1 MGLPPFKMWT
11 EPFPKPSYF
20 WFYAQLSFTPPFATF
35 SWRAVFFLLQHPCE
49 HSCDW
54 KTIVAGAKAGYF
66 NAPQKNRTHGR
77 LWTLLKQDSNSQ
89 PKLACESAC
98 AFIRLRA
105 TRVKRLLRD
114 SCSGAKALRLPT
126 RRFTCRRHLH
136 WFSQMPAVCC
146 SKLWPILASI
156 LGRELP
162 DNNPCPSRPWSQ
174 NECQL
179 QDQPTLGSKLPTWG
193 DFVEVPSL
201 SPLRIKR
208 IGRPRG
214 SASTCR
220 IAAIQERLQHVS
232 LVCGFPVQAIQSQ
245 VEP

>member
-1 MGLPPFKMWT
+1 MNQR
-11 EPFPKPSYF
+11 
-20 WFYAQLSFTPPFATF
+20 AHSFG
-35 SWRAVFFLLQHPCE
+35 WRNKSEA
-49 HSCDW
+49 
-54 KTIVAGAKAGYF
+54 A
-66 NAPQKNRTHGR
+66 
-77 LWTLLKQDSNSQ
+77 SQ
-89 PKLACESAC
+89 
-98 AFIRLRA
+98 RQ
-105 TRVKRLLRD
+105 LLRGK
-114 SCSGAKALRLPT
+114 STEAANASI
-126 RRFTCRRHLH
+126 TCRRHLH
-136 WFSQMPAVCC
+136 RFSRMVAVCG
-146 SKLWPILASI
+146 SKLCPILASN

-162 DNNPCPSRPWSQ
+162 DNNPCPSRPCSQ

-201 SPLRIKR
+201 SPQRIKR